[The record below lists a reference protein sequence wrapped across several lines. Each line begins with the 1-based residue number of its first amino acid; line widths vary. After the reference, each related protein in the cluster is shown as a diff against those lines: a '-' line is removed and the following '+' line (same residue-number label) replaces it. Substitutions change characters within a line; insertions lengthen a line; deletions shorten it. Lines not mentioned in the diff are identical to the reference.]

1 MTESIVFDTPENI
14 QVRYRPAGLGTRFIA
29 WMIDQ
34 TFALVLEIILLVV
47 ALFTLGF
54 VFGFRGDDPVSQS
67 DVIFYVVGLGFLI
80 FGLGNLLYF
89 SLFELFMR
97 GQTPGK
103 RLCRLQVVK
112 DDGFGLDA
120 GGIVVRN
127 VFRLVDS
134 LPLTW
139 IVPLLSRKS
148 QRLGDMVAGT
158 LVVAE
163 ERAEFSRARV
173 IVEQR
178 SAAEAVFRFP
188 TTGLARLHRAD
199 VGAVEQLLDRWDQMP
214 PAQSTA
220 LADRLATLLAHRLS
234 VEAPP
239 AGAEHDFLLDL
250 LAADIRRR
258 DRGLS

>member
-14 QVRYRPAGLGTRFIA
+14 QIRYRPAGLGTRLIA

-34 TFALVLEIILLVV
+34 TFALVLEILILIV
-47 ALFTLGF
+47 ALLTLAS
-54 VFGFRGDDPVSQS
+54 VSSFRFDPRESS
-67 DVIFYVVGLGFLI
+67 EAIGYLTGLGFLI

-89 SLFELFMR
+89 TLFELFMR

-103 RLCRLQVVK
+103 KICGLQVVK

-139 IVPLLSRKS
+139 VVPLLSRKS

-163 ERAEFSRARV
+163 ERAEFSQTRV
-173 IVEQR
+173 ILEQR
-178 SAAEAVFRFP
+178 PAAEAVFRFP
-188 TTGLARLHRAD
+188 TTGLARLPRAD

-214 PAQSTA
+214 PAQRAA
-220 LADRLATLLAHRLS
+220 LADRLAPLLAHRLS

-239 AGAEHDFLLDL
+239 AGQEHDFLLDL
-250 LAADIRRR
+250 VAADLRRR
-258 DRGLS
+258 DRGLG

>member
-47 ALFTLGF
+47 ALFTLGA
-54 VFGFRGDDPVSQS
+54 VSGFRGDPVSQS
-67 DVIFYVVGLGFLI
+67 EVIFYVVGLGFLI

-89 SLFELFMR
+89 TLFELFMR

-112 DDGFGLDA
+112 DDGFGLEA
-120 GGIVVRN
+120 GCIVVRN

-139 IVPLLSRKS
+139 IVPLLSQKS

-163 ERAEFSRARV
+163 ERTEFSRARV

-188 TTGLARLHRAD
+188 TTGLARLPRAD

-220 LADRLATLLAHRLS
+220 LAARLATLLAHRLS

-258 DRGLS
+258 DRGLG

>member
-54 VFGFRGDDPVSQS
+54 VSGFRFDPSSQS
-67 DVIFYVVGLGFLI
+67 EAIAYVVGLGFLI

-89 SLFELFMR
+89 TLFELFMR

-188 TTGLARLHRAD
+188 TTGLARLPRAD

-258 DRGLS
+258 DRGLG